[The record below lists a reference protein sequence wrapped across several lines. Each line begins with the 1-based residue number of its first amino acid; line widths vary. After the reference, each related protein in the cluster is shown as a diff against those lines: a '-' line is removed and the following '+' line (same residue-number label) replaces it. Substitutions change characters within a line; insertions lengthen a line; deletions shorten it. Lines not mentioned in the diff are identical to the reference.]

1 MLMSKKAPNK
11 ALGFTVI
18 EVLIGIGL
26 FAVIMPS
33 IIVGVVS
40 INQLNDKS
48 ADLTSANILAEKKI
62 ETLRNA
68 GYNTLAVG
76 SYDFTSELA
85 PTFTSP
91 RQATYTITSPGAGIK
106 EIYLTIE
113 YTHQGDLR
121 TISYQSL
128 MSELGVSQ

>member
-1 MLMSKKAPNK
+1 MLKSKKAPNK

-26 FAVIMPS
+26 FSVIMPS
-33 IIVGVVS
+33 IIVAVVS

-76 SYDFTSELA
+76 SYDFTGELA

-91 RQATYTITSPGAGIK
+91 RQATFIITTPEAGVK
-106 EIYLTIE
+106 EINVTIE
-113 YTHQGDLR
+113 YTHQGSLR
-121 TISYQSL
+121 TITYQSL